1 MGSIKVV
8 IEDELLRKFKEEAMK
23 KFGYTRGAFSIAA
36 REAFIKWLNLEGGR
50 EKGIEDFKKALRE
63 AAGVWEEESGYRYVK
78 KVRRESEKRLKRLG
92 L

>member
-8 IEDELLRKFKEEAMK
+8 IEDELLRKFKEEAMR

-36 REAFIKWLNLEGGR
+36 REAFIKWLNLEGSR
-50 EKGIEDFKKALRE
+50 EKEIEDFKKALGE
-63 AAGVWEEESGYRYVK
+63 AAGMWKGESGYRYVK
-78 KVRRESEKRLKRLG
+78 KMRRESERRLKRLG